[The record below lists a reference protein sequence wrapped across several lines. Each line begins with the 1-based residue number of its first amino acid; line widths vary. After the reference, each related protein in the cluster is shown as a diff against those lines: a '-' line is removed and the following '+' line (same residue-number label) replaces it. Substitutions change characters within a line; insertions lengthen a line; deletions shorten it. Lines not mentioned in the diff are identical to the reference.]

1 MPRPNI
7 IWLTLE
13 SARADRTTMGGHYRD
28 TTPNLSRIAASSNG
42 VWFPNCFSHAR
53 WTPESTTSIL
63 TSTYSST
70 HRVGFEGSDP
80 GKIPAELQ
88 TVPERLSER
97 GYRTAMV
104 TGNGYTTSSIGLAER
119 FDDFDFPMGED
130 LRSIEGISTA
140 IEYLTDFGTYGV
152 AELSPT
158 KLKRAVVPLLRA
170 VVLKRRLK
178 NLAQSDEPFFLYAH
192 MNNLHSP
199 YRPPPSF
206 LKPFADDFR
215 MTREQA
221 VRFAQHVNDTII
233 DQTAHG
239 SRFTPDE
246 WAALKATYDGEFA
259 FADALVGDVF
269 TLSRRL
275 DLSDTIFVVTGD
287 HGELF
292 GEQNLV
298 SHNLVLH
305 DGLTNVPMVV
315 HGLPSLAERSN
326 DIVGHVDVMRTL
338 LERAGASVDGTHGI
352 DLATETSE
360 YAITQRGSTAEI
372 LSNLVEYNPD
382 FDTERFHEGELSC
395 IRSAE
400 FKYQRSADRAE
411 LFRLPDET
419 TDVSENYPDIAARL
433 DAELDRRVSDTAS
446 YDRSKDAEFTDAME
460 EQLRDLGYL

>member
-13 SARADRTTMGGHYRD
+13 SARADRTTMAGHDRD
-28 TTPNLSRIAASSNG
+28 TTPNLSRIAASSDG

-80 GKIPAELQ
+80 GKIPAELP
-88 TVPERLSER
+88 TIPERLSER

-119 FDDFDFPMGED
+119 FDEFDFPMRED
-130 LRSIEGISTA
+130 LRSMAGVNTA
-140 IEYLTDFGTYGV
+140 VEYIKNFGTYGTSDF
-152 AELSPT
+152 SPT
-158 KLKRAVVPLLRA
+158 KLKRAVIPLFRA
-170 VVLKRRLK
+170 EVLKRRLK
-178 NLAQSDEPFFLYAH
+178 TLTRSDGPFFLYAH

-206 LKPFADDFR
+206 LEPFTDDFH
-215 MTREQA
+215 MSSEQA

-269 TLSRRL
+269 SLSRHL
-275 DLSDTIFVVTGD
+275 DLSETIFIVTGD

-292 GEQNLV
+292 GEQGLV

-315 HGLPSLAERSN
+315 HGLPDLAERAN
-326 DIVGHVDVMRTL
+326 DTIGHVDVMRTL
-338 LERAGASVDGTHGI
+338 LERAGASADGTHGVN
-352 DLATETSE
+352 LATETSE
-360 YAITQRGSTAEI
+360 YAISQHGSTAEI
-372 LSNLVEYNPD
+372 LSNLVEYNAD

-395 IRSAE
+395 IRSSE

-419 TDVSENYPDIAARL
+419 TDVSEDHPDVAARL
-433 DAELDRRVSDTAS
+433 DAELDRRMSDTVS
-446 YDRSKDAEFTDAME
+446 YERSEDAEFTDAME